1 MQRLAEKQGSSQ
13 GRGAVGGGRWA
24 GGVVLGE
31 GMAIPFNGIAINF
44 AQLRAQSHLI
54 TMERH
59 PKKLAEGKEKRSE
72 IAEQN
77 DTHYLQF
84 IYIFYIIIYEEIYDH
99 FMENSSQNTW

>member
-1 MQRLAEKQGSSQ
+1 
-13 GRGAVGGGRWA
+13 
-24 GGVVLGE
+24 VVLGE

-59 PKKLAEGKEKRSE
+59 PKKLAEGKEKSSE

-77 DTHYLQF
+77 DTHYIQL
-84 IYIFYIIIYEEIYDH
+84 IYIF
-99 FMENSSQNTW
+99 